1 MPATEGYP
9 FKRVMVNHL
18 FQGVSRIWWEMHDDF
33 TDVAPYTFQLQAS
46 YTGNDTALDW
56 TDIGISAVN
65 PQYMEDDGNREPA
78 GKRLLTHY
86 RLILTTARAVYASN
100 PAPIWGILNKKDW
113 LVAREIIRKEQLRHS
128 MVSCD
133 GFMVRRMRYGVQDPN
148 AVDPLTEEVIDS
160 GNRSSWGTA
169 FKVGYHP
176 PVPFTM
182 DVDNE
187 SMNEYRGGADLA
199 KHSSRP
205 ARFVARVVAFP
216 EVAKEDFWVDCNTD
230 ERWVI
235 HEIKSI
241 ASWRGVPLI
250 SELQIALAPHS
261 DIIYR
266 IPTSPD
272 AYDPGD
278 DEAFQPTV
286 GTGCV
291 RVDHNYPTDDNLTYQ
306 TGDCCGIAGATIH
319 IFTKEDWDGGA
330 RTPENAIA
338 QSITTTNGEWA
349 YAVLLNPGE
358 YFVVFEKVGEY
369 GPNWVALTVQPPD
382 PGAPPTPESLSSS
395 LSESSFSSEFGPT

>member
-9 FKRVMVNHL
+9 FERVMVNHL
-18 FQGVSRIWWEMHDDF
+18 FYGVTRIWWEMHSEF
-33 TDVAPYTFQLQAS
+33 TDAAPYTFQLQAS

-56 TDIGISAVN
+56 VDIGTSAIN

-86 RLILTTARAVYASN
+86 RLVLTTAQAVYRSS
-100 PAPIWGILNKKDW
+100 PAPIWGILSKRDW
-113 LVAREIIRKEQLRHS
+113 LLAREIIRKEQLRHS
-128 MVSCD
+128 MVSCE

-160 GNRSSWGTA
+160 KNRSSWGTPY
-169 FKVGYHP
+169 KVGYHP

-187 SMNEYRGGADLA
+187 TITEYRGGADVT

-205 ARFVARVVAFP
+205 TSFIARVIAFP
-216 EVAKEDFWVDCNTD
+216 EVAKEDFWVDEDTD
-230 ERWVI
+230 QRYVI
-235 HEIKSI
+235 HDIKSI
-241 ASWRGVPLI
+241 ASWRGVPLVNQLEI
-250 SELQIALAPHS
+250 RLAPHS

-278 DEAFQPTV
+278 GDPFQPTV
-286 GTGCV
+286 GDGCV

-306 TGDCCGIAGATIH
+306 MSNCCGIAGANIYV
-319 IFTKEDWDGGA
+319 FTKEDWDGGA
-330 RTPENAIA
+330 RTPENAVA
-338 QSITTTNGEWA
+338 ASITTTNGEWA
-349 YAVLLNPGE
+349 YAVLLNPGS
-358 YFVVFEKVGEY
+358 YVVMFVKVGQY

-382 PGAPPTPESLSSS
+382 PGAPPEPDLSVS
-395 LSESSFSSEFGPT
+395 SSFSSEFGPI